1 MRQHFVRISL
11 AMVVFTGVVSIQAF
25 QVGAGTELRLP
36 NSYGMPISPGPGYA
50 GLYVED
56 NYVELILPSTL
67 RRFTIPEEGTPVCSG
82 LTDSRCAGKK
92 MLVHAILPRCDGE
105 VQTDCVQGI
114 SARDET
120 GIERSGEF
128 SQYFPTTASSNF
140 LGEPSAKVPSGSNSS
155 IWNIPG
161 VSHAGG
167 SDFMVM
173 VSIDGMVDESHK
185 VFSGFYPS
193 LRAAIYPVAIT
204 PGQFEPWIAD
214 PSGVSTRSQDLYG
227 NCAALAR
234 GYCAARQDF
243 PEEQSF
249 ALTLKLSSVPAGWL
263 WGRLVSPLVSYETI
277 ASGILLKVEAK
288 PAKVPAVA
296 FWAEGTKIPRS
307 TGMAACNV
315 DQMCGYAHGWNNP
328 NSVEDWRPF
337 YKDKA
342 SWVRG
347 QWSFNNVGGTSARD
361 SGSCFSDEKMF
372 HGLVATNASYSN
384 GGPPTYSTNDKTF
397 TYTVGSPHYD
407 ENGRV
412 LQGFYS
418 LLVRSSTA
426 KCLYGISQGVMS
438 ASVSVTEGTDGTQAT
453 SEVNVIDDGA
463 WLRVNASG
471 FHYSKPDIKVR
482 LTSSVSASSDS
493 SIASTPST
501 TTTTAIGLPSTST
514 TVVTATV
521 VMPQVSR
528 TKSATAKS
536 IATYS
541 KLKVAS
547 TSKISLKVVSGFAKY
562 CKVSGTVLKG
572 LKSGSCKVTVTVT
585 PKKGKATSKTV
596 TLKVS

>member
-1 MRQHFVRISL
+1 M
-11 AMVVFTGVVSIQAF
+11 
-25 QVGAGTELRLP
+25 
-36 NSYGMPISPGPGYA
+36 
-50 GLYVED
+50 
-56 NYVELILPSTL
+56 
-67 RRFTIPEEGTPVCSG
+67 
-82 LTDSRCAGKK
+82 
-92 MLVHAILPRCDGE
+92 
-105 VQTDCVQGI
+105 
-114 SARDET
+114 
-120 GIERSGEF
+120 
-128 SQYFPTTASSNF
+128 
-140 LGEPSAKVPSGSNSS
+140 
-155 IWNIPG
+155 
-161 VSHAGG
+161 
-167 SDFMVM
+167 
-173 VSIDGMVDESHK
+173 
-185 VFSGFYPS
+185 
-193 LRAAIYPVAIT
+193 
-204 PGQFEPWIAD
+204 
-214 PSGVSTRSQDLYG
+214 
-227 NCAALAR
+227 
-234 GYCAARQDF
+234 
-243 PEEQSF
+243 
-249 ALTLKLSSVPAGWL
+249 
-263 WGRLVSPLVSYETI
+263 
-277 ASGILLKVEAK
+277 
-288 PAKVPAVA
+288 
-296 FWAEGTKIPRS
+296 
-307 TGMAACNV
+307 
-315 DQMCGYAHGWNNP
+315 
-328 NSVEDWRPF
+328 
-337 YKDKA
+337 
-342 SWVRG
+342 
-347 QWSFNNVGGTSARD
+347 
-361 SGSCFSDEKMF
+361 CFSDEKIF

-453 SEVNVIDDGA
+453 SVVNVIDDGA

-501 TTTTAIGLPSTST
+501 TTIKVIGVPSTST
-514 TVVTATV
+514 TLVTATV